1 MAEPATAGFLKVWP
15 SATPQ
20 PDVSNVNASSSGETV
35 ANASIVALPPDG
47 QLTFLS
53 STAAH
58 VIADV
63 SGYWLPATTAT
74 AGRFVTAAS
83 PARLFDTRFGLNA
96 PMAKVGPGA
105 NLVVD
110 VRGRAGIPLIGVS
123 AVALTLTADGAAGQ
137 GFVKAFPAGSTEPD
151 VSNLNP
157 QTAGDVRA
165 NLVIVPVPLSGQI
178 AFASSTPVNL
188 LADVVGWF
196 TDATALSSTSGLYFP
211 LAPTRIADTRFGNPV
226 TRPGADAVTTFAFGS
241 PVPASASAVAYN
253 LTGAQSA
260 NGGFL
265 EAFPAGVARPDTST
279 VNFGAGGQDRA
290 AFALTRRS
298 STGVSVFS
306 SVSADEIV
314 DVGGYF
320 S

>member
-1 MAEPATAGFLKVWP
+1 
-15 SATPQ
+15 
-20 PDVSNVNASSSGETV
+20 
-35 ANASIVALPPDG
+35 
-47 QLTFLS
+47 
-53 STAAH
+53 
-58 VIADV
+58 
-63 SGYWLPATTAT
+63 
-74 AGRFVTAAS
+74 
-83 PARLFDTRFGLNA
+83 
-96 PMAKVGPGA
+96 
-105 NLVVD
+105 
-110 VRGRAGIPLIGVS
+110 VS
-123 AVALTLTADGAAGQ
+123 AVALTLTADAAAGQ
-137 GFVKAFPAGSTEPD
+137 GFVKAFPAGSSEPD

-157 QTAGDVRA
+157 QSAGDVRA
-165 NLVIVPVPLSGQI
+165 NLVIVPVPANGQV
-178 AFASSTPVNL
+178 AFASSTAVNL

-196 TDATALSSTSGLYFP
+196 TDSSASSSATGLYFP

-226 TRPGADAVTTFAFGS
+226 TRPGPGAVTTFAFGS

-298 STGVSVFS
+298 STGVSVYS
-306 SVSADEIV
+306 SVAADEIV
-314 DVGGYF
+314 DIGGYF